1 MEQIK
6 DFGIK
11 KAENAFKKWILKQ
24 RRKNGRQIFKANHK
38 RCF

>member
-11 KAENAFKKWILKQ
+11 KAEDAFKKWISKQ
-24 RRKNGRQIFKANHK
+24 RGKNGR
-38 RCF
+38 

>member
-11 KAENAFKKWILKQ
+11 KAENAFQKWISKQ
-24 RRKNGRQIFKANHK
+24 RRKNGR
-38 RCF
+38 

>member
-11 KAENAFKKWILKQ
+11 KAEDAFKKWISKQ
-24 RRKNGRQIFKANHK
+24 RRKNDRY
-38 RCF
+38 

>member
-11 KAENAFKKWILKQ
+11 KAEDAFKKWILKQ
-24 RRKNGRQIFKANHK
+24 RRKNGR
-38 RCF
+38 

>member
-11 KAENAFKKWILKQ
+11 KAEDAFKKWISKQ
-24 RRKNGRQIFKANHK
+24 RRKNGR
-38 RCF
+38 